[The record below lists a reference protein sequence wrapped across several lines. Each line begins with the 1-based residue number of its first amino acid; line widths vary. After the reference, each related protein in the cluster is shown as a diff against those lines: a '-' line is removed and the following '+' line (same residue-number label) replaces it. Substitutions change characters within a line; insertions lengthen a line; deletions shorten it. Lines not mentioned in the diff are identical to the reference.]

1 MTPARDAMIPAAADG
16 GRALHVVKI
25 KCHGRIL

>member
-16 GRALHVVKI
+16 GGALELVKI

>member
-16 GRALHVVKI
+16 GRAVNVVRI
-25 KCHGRIL
+25 KYHGRIL

>member
-16 GRALHVVKI
+16 GGALDGAEI